1 MEDLSPDIERA
12 DGAAAGS
19 ISLGMVCHYF
29 IAPLERING
38 PRQTPKHGS
47 ASRLLPFNGNRLK
60 ATTLVTM
67 PHGRNHRMTVST
79 LDSTS
84 FDKFTQQNAAVVID
98 VWAPWCGPCR
108 MVSPIV
114 DRLSEKYTGKVA
126 FGKLNSDDNS
136 DKAGAL
142 GIMSIPTLLFYK
154 QGKLV
159 DRIVGAYPE
168 DTISEHVQQ
177 LL

>member
-1 MEDLSPDIERA
+1 MPVQEISGA
-12 DGAAAGS
+12 GFDGFA
-19 ISLGMVCHYF
+19 
-29 IAPLERING
+29 
-38 PRQTPKHGS
+38 QK
-47 ASRLLPFNGNRLK
+47 
-60 ATTLVTM
+60 
-67 PHGRNHRMTVST
+67 
-79 LDSTS
+79 
-84 FDKFTQQNAAVVID
+84 NAAVVID

-126 FGKLNSDDNS
+126 FGKMNSDDNGE
-136 DKAGAL
+136 KAGSL
-142 GIMSIPTLLFYK
+142 GIMSIPTLLFYR

-168 DTISEHVQQ
+168 DVIDEHIRR

>member
-1 MEDLSPDIERA
+1 
-12 DGAAAGS
+12 
-19 ISLGMVCHYF
+19 
-29 IAPLERING
+29 
-38 PRQTPKHGS
+38 
-47 ASRLLPFNGNRLK
+47 
-60 ATTLVTM
+60 
-67 PHGRNHRMTVST
+67 MTVQE
-79 LDSTS
+79 LDGQG
-84 FDKFTQQNAAVVID
+84 FDRFAQQNTAAVVD

-114 DRLSEKYTGKVA
+114 DRLSERYQGKVA
-126 FGKLNSDDNS
+126 FGKLNSNDNGE
-136 DKAGAL
+136 KAGAL

-168 DTISEHVQQ
+168 EVIDEHIRK

>member
-1 MEDLSPDIERA
+1 
-12 DGAAAGS
+12 
-19 ISLGMVCHYF
+19 
-29 IAPLERING
+29 
-38 PRQTPKHGS
+38 
-47 ASRLLPFNGNRLK
+47 
-60 ATTLVTM
+60 
-67 PHGRNHRMTVST
+67 MTVST
-79 LDSTS
+79 LDSAS

-98 VWAPWCGPCR
+98 IWAPWCGPCR

-114 DRLSEKYTGKVA
+114 DRLSEKYNGKVA

-168 DTISEHVQQ
+168 DTITEHVQQ

>member
-1 MEDLSPDIERA
+1 MA
-12 DGAAAGS
+12 
-19 ISLGMVCHYF
+19 
-29 IAPLERING
+29 
-38 PRQTPKHGS
+38 
-47 ASRLLPFNGNRLK
+47 
-60 ATTLVTM
+60 
-67 PHGRNHRMTVST
+67 VST
-79 LDSTS
+79 LDSAS
-84 FDKFTQQNAAVVID
+84 FDKFTQQNSVAVID

-114 DRLSEKYTGKVA
+114 DRLSEKYNGKVA

-168 DTISEHVQQ
+168 DTITEHVQQ

>member
-1 MEDLSPDIERA
+1 MVVKEL
-12 DGAAAGS
+12 DGAGFDRFAS
-19 ISLGMVCHYF
+19 
-29 IAPLERING
+29 ENG
-38 PRQTPKHGS
+38 
-47 ASRLLPFNGNRLK
+47 
-60 ATTLVTM
+60 V
-67 PHGRNHRMTVST
+67 
-79 LDSTS
+79 
-84 FDKFTQQNAAVVID
+84 AVVD

-114 DRLSEKYTGKVA
+114 DRLSGRYAGRVA
-126 FGKLNSDDNS
+126 FGKLNSDDNGE
-136 DKAGAL
+136 KAGAL

-168 DTISEHVQQ
+168 EVIDEHIQK

>member
-1 MEDLSPDIERA
+1 MGVEEVQ
-12 DGAAAGS
+12 GS
-19 ISLGMVCHYF
+19 
-29 IAPLERING
+29 N
-38 PRQTPKHGS
+38 
-47 ASRLLPFNGNRLK
+47 
-60 ATTLVTM
+60 
-67 PHGRNHRMTVST
+67 
-79 LDSTS
+79 
-84 FDKFTQQNAAVVID
+84 FDKFTQGSASVVID

-114 DRLSEKYTGKVA
+114 DRLSEKYRGKVT
-126 FGKLNSDDNS
+126 FGKMNSDDNGE
-136 DKAGAL
+136 KAGAL

-168 DTISEHVQQ
+168 EVIDEHVRR

>member
-1 MEDLSPDIERA
+1 
-12 DGAAAGS
+12 
-19 ISLGMVCHYF
+19 
-29 IAPLERING
+29 
-38 PRQTPKHGS
+38 
-47 ASRLLPFNGNRLK
+47 
-60 ATTLVTM
+60 
-67 PHGRNHRMTVST
+67 MTVQE
-79 LDSTS
+79 LDGGV
-84 FDKFTQQNAAVVID
+84 FDKFATDSQVAVVD

-114 DRLSEKYTGKVA
+114 DRLSERYKGKVA
-126 FGKLNSDDNS
+126 FGKMNSDDNGE
-136 DKAGAL
+136 KAGAL

-168 DTISEHVQQ
+168 EVIDEHIRK

>member
-1 MEDLSPDIERA
+1 
-12 DGAAAGS
+12 
-19 ISLGMVCHYF
+19 MVVEEV
-29 IAPLERING
+29 A
-38 PRQTPKHGS
+38 S
-47 ASRLLPFNGNRLK
+47 A
-60 ATTLVTM
+60 T
-67 PHGRNHRMTVST
+67 
-79 LDSTS
+79 
-84 FDKFTQQNAAVVID
+84 FDKFTQSSGSAVID

-114 DRLSEKYTGKVA
+114 DRLSEKYKGKVS
-126 FGKLNSDDNS
+126 FGKMNSDDNGE
-136 DKAGAL
+136 KAGSL

-168 DTISEHVQQ
+168 DVIDEHVRR

>member
-1 MEDLSPDIERA
+1 MSVLEL
-12 DGAAAGS
+12 DGSG
-19 ISLGMVCHYF
+19 
-29 IAPLERING
+29 
-38 PRQTPKHGS
+38 
-47 ASRLLPFNGNRLK
+47 
-60 ATTLVTM
+60 
-67 PHGRNHRMTVST
+67 
-79 LDSTS
+79 
-84 FDKFTQQNAAVVID
+84 FDKFAQQNSVAVVD

-114 DRLSEKYTGKVA
+114 DRLSERYKDQVA
-126 FGKLNSDDNS
+126 FGKLNSDDNGE
-136 DKAGAL
+136 KAGAL

-168 DTISEHVQQ
+168 EVIDEHIKK

>member
-1 MEDLSPDIERA
+1 MTVQEL
-12 DGAAAGS
+12 
-19 ISLGMVCHYF
+19 
-29 IAPLERING
+29 NG
-38 PRQTPKHGS
+38 P
-47 ASRLLPFNGNRLK
+47 A
-60 ATTLVTM
+60 
-67 PHGRNHRMTVST
+67 
-79 LDSTS
+79 
-84 FDKFTQQNAAVVID
+84 FDKFASDSAVAVVD

-114 DRLSEKYTGKVA
+114 DRLSDRYKGKVA
-126 FGKLNSDDNS
+126 FGKMNSDDNGE
-136 DKAGAL
+136 KAGAL

-168 DTISEHVQQ
+168 EVIDEHIRK

>member
-1 MEDLSPDIERA
+1 MGVEEV
-12 DGAAAGS
+12 AAA
-19 ISLGMVCHYF
+19 
-29 IAPLERING
+29 
-38 PRQTPKHGS
+38 T
-47 ASRLLPFNGNRLK
+47 
-60 ATTLVTM
+60 
-67 PHGRNHRMTVST
+67 
-79 LDSTS
+79 
-84 FDKFTQQNAAVVID
+84 FDKFTQGSPSAVID

-114 DRLSEKYTGKVA
+114 DRLSEKYKGKVA
-126 FGKLNSDDNS
+126 FGKMNSDDNGE
-136 DKAGAL
+136 KAGSL

-168 DTISEHVQQ
+168 DVIDEHVRR

>member
-1 MEDLSPDIERA
+1 MSVQELNG
-12 DGAAAGS
+12 GA
-19 ISLGMVCHYF
+19 
-29 IAPLERING
+29 
-38 PRQTPKHGS
+38 
-47 ASRLLPFNGNRLK
+47 
-60 ATTLVTM
+60 
-67 PHGRNHRMTVST
+67 
-79 LDSTS
+79 
-84 FDKFTQQNAAVVID
+84 FDKFAADSPVAVVD

-114 DRLSEKYTGKVA
+114 DRLSDRYKGKVA
-126 FGKLNSDDNS
+126 FGKMNSDDNGE
-136 DKAGAL
+136 KAGAL

-168 DTISEHVQQ
+168 EVIDEHIRK

>member
-1 MEDLSPDIERA
+1 MSVQEL
-12 DGAAAGS
+12 DGAG
-19 ISLGMVCHYF
+19 
-29 IAPLERING
+29 
-38 PRQTPKHGS
+38 
-47 ASRLLPFNGNRLK
+47 
-60 ATTLVTM
+60 
-67 PHGRNHRMTVST
+67 
-79 LDSTS
+79 
-84 FDKFTQQNAAVVID
+84 FDRFSQQNTVAVVD

-114 DRLSEKYTGKVA
+114 DKLSARYNGRVA
-126 FGKLNSDDNS
+126 FGKLNSDDNGE
-136 DKAGAL
+136 KAGAL

-168 DTISEHVQQ
+168 EVIDEHIRK

>member
-1 MEDLSPDIERA
+1 MPVQEV
-12 DGAAAGS
+12 G
-19 ISLGMVCHYF
+19 
-29 IAPLERING
+29 G
-38 PRQTPKHGS
+38 P
-47 ASRLLPFNGNRLK
+47 N
-60 ATTLVTM
+60 
-67 PHGRNHRMTVST
+67 
-79 LDSTS
+79 
-84 FDKFTQQNAAVVID
+84 FDKFAQENSAVVVD

-114 DRLSEKYTGKVA
+114 DRLSEKYKGKVA
-126 FGKLNSDDNS
+126 FGKMNSDDNGE
-136 DKAGAL
+136 KAGAL

-168 DTISEHVQQ
+168 EVIDEHVRR

>member
-1 MEDLSPDIERA
+1 MPVQDL
-12 DGAAAGS
+12 
-19 ISLGMVCHYF
+19 
-29 IAPLERING
+29 NG
-38 PRQTPKHGS
+38 PQFS
-47 ASRLLPFNGNRLK
+47 
-60 ATTLVTM
+60 
-67 PHGRNHRMTVST
+67 
-79 LDSTS
+79 
-84 FDKFTQQNAAVVID
+84 KFAHDNSAAVVD

-114 DRLSEKYTGKVA
+114 DRLSDKYKGKVA

-136 DKAGAL
+136 EQAGAL

-168 DTISEHVQQ
+168 EVIDEHIRK

>member
-1 MEDLSPDIERA
+1 
-12 DGAAAGS
+12 
-19 ISLGMVCHYF
+19 
-29 IAPLERING
+29 
-38 PRQTPKHGS
+38 
-47 ASRLLPFNGNRLK
+47 
-60 ATTLVTM
+60 
-67 PHGRNHRMTVST
+67 MTVQE
-79 LDSTS
+79 LDGTG
-84 FDKFTQQNAAVVID
+84 FDKFAQANGVAVVD

-114 DRLSEKYTGKVA
+114 DKLSERYAGRVA
-126 FGKLNSDDNS
+126 FGKLNSDDNGE
-136 DKAGAL
+136 KAGAL

-168 DTISEHVQQ
+168 DVIDEHIRK

>member
-1 MEDLSPDIERA
+1 MSVQELS
-12 DGAAAGS
+12 GAQ
-19 ISLGMVCHYF
+19 F
-29 IAPLERING
+29 DRF
-38 PRQTPKHGS
+38 
-47 ASRLLPFNGNRLK
+47 ASESS
-60 ATTLVTM
+60 V
-67 PHGRNHRMTVST
+67 
-79 LDSTS
+79 
-84 FDKFTQQNAAVVID
+84 AVVD

-114 DRLSEKYTGKVA
+114 DRLSDRYKGRVS
-126 FGKLNSDDNS
+126 FGKLNSDDNGE
-136 DKAGAL
+136 KAGAL

-168 DTISEHVQQ
+168 EVIDEHIKR